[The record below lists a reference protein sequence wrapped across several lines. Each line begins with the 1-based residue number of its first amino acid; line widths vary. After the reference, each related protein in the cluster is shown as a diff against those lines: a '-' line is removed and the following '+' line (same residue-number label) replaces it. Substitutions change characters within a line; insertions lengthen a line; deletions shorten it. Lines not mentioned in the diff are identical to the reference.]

1 MSDSAP
7 HPTHLSSEIV
17 GRLLSKYRMLR
28 LQGVIR
34 ISLRVHFQTGLG
46 KFHENSISVFQV
58 SPTMLTLQVL
68 RTIKACQILCPPTLP
83 ERQPHKLKG
92 T

>member
-1 MSDSAP
+1 MADPAP
-7 HPTHLSSEIV
+7 YSTHLSSEIV

-46 KFHENSISVFQV
+46 KFHENIISVFQV
-58 SPTMLTLQVL
+58 SRTVLTLWVL
-68 RTIKACQILCPPTLP
+68 KTIKAPQIL
-83 ERQPHKLKG
+83 
-92 T
+92 